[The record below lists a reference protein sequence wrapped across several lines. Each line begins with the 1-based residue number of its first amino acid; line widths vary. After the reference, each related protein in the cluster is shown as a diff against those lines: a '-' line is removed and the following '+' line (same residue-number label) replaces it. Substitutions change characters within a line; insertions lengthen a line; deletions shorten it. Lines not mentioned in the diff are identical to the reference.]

1 VILRPIRAM
10 VVDDSAVVRGL
21 LVRALETDP
30 GISVVATA
38 MHGEAALRGLRKDPV
53 DIVILDVEMP
63 VMDGLR
69 ALPLILAE
77 FPRTRVVMASALTHS
92 GAKATVEALAL
103 GAAGCVA
110 KPNTASLTDSVHEI
124 AAQLIPLVKALGPSG
139 LEYAEHRPASTAAPS
154 RPESLPRSP
163 ASRYAPPA
171 GRVEVVVIGSSTGGP
186 NALSVIAK
194 SLPASF
200 DTPILIAQHMPPM
213 FTPMLAQH
221 LGRDARRPAA
231 EGTELGPV
239 EPGRIYVAPGD
250 HHMELA
256 RLGGQLVT
264 RLTQA
269 PPEHFCRPSVNPLFR
284 TAARE
289 CGPEVLAVMLTGMG
303 DDGVEATRDV
313 VARGGHV
320 IAQDEATSVV
330 WGMPGAIVRE
340 GLAHSIL
347 PLPEIASS
355 IARRCQHEVARR

>member
-1 VILRPIRAM
+1 M

-30 GISVVATA
+30 GISVVTTA
-38 MHGEAALRGLRKDPV
+38 MHGEAALRALRKDPV

-63 VMDGLR
+63 VMDGLT

-77 FPRTRVVMASALTHS
+77 FPRVRVVMASALTQA

-103 GAAGCVA
+103 GAVGCVA
-110 KPNTASLTDSVHEI
+110 KPQTNSVSDSVQEI
-124 AAQLIPLVKALGPSG
+124 AAQLIPLVKALGPTG
-139 LEYAEHRPASTAAPS
+139 LQYAEHRPAAAPVAPS
-154 RPESLPRSP
+154 ARATELPRSP
-163 ASRYAPPA
+163 ASHFAAPS

-186 NALSVIAK
+186 NALSLIAK
-194 SLPASF
+194 SLPPSF
-200 DTPILIAQHMPPM
+200 DTPILIAQHMPAM

-221 LGRDARRPAA
+221 LGRDGGRPAS
-231 EGTELGPV
+231 EGKELGPV
-239 EPGRIYVAPGD
+239 EPGHIYVAPGD
-250 HHMELA
+250 HHMELTRIA
-256 RLGGQLVT
+256 GRLVT

-313 VARGGHV
+313 VSRGGHV

-347 PLPEIASS
+347 PLLEIAPA
-355 IARRCQHEVARR
+355 IARRCQHEVVRR